1 MPSVTPLLVDV
12 YELARERRTIEGD
25 LALADLKRLAAS
37 LLRTEGSLRYR
48 IRGEIDEQG
57 RPGAGMHSVG
67 HPAARVPALQPGTAT
82 SALRRDAHFRFVT
95 SEDELNAL
103 PIDDDDVDEIVG
115 SQHMDIAAWIED
127 EAILSLPLVPRH
139 DDCRPA
145 VPLVATPE
153 GDDGGEKRPNP
164 FAALASLKA
173 ARKPG

>member
-1 MPSVTPLLVDV
+1 MPSVTPFLVDV

-48 IRGEIDEQG
+48 IRGEIDERG
-57 RPGAGMHSVG
+57 RPGAEMHLS
-67 HPAARVPALQPGTAT
+67 AT
-82 SALRRDAHFRFVT
+82 LWLECQRCTQELDFPLRRDAHFRFVS
-95 SEDELNAL
+95 SEEELNAL
-103 PIDDDDVDEIVG
+103 PIDDDDVDEILG

-153 GDDGGEKRPNP
+153 GVDGGEKRPNP

-173 ARKPG
+173 GRKPG

>member
-1 MPSVTPLLVDV
+1 MSSVTPLLVDA

-37 LLRTEGSLRYR
+37 LLRAEGSLQYR
-48 IRGEIDEQG
+48 IRGEFDGQR
-57 RPGAGMHSVG
+57 RPGAEMNLS
-67 HPAARVPALQPGTAT
+67 ATLLLECQRCNQALEFP
-82 SALRRDAHFRFVT
+82 LRRNAHFRFVT
-95 SEDELNAL
+95 SEEELNAL
-103 PIDDDDVDEIVG
+103 PLDDDEVDEVVG

-145 VPLVATPE
+145 VPLVGAPE
-153 GDDGGEKRPNP
+153 GDDAVEKRPNP

-173 ARKPG
+173 GRKSG

>member
-1 MPSVTPLLVDV
+1 MPSVTPFLVDV

-25 LALADLKRLAAS
+25 LALADLPRLAAS

-48 IRGEIDEQG
+48 IRGEIDGRG
-57 RPGAGMHSVG
+57 RPGAEMHLS
-67 HPAARVPALQPGTAT
+67 ATLQLECQRCTQELDFP
-82 SALRRDAHFRFVT
+82 LRRNAYFRFVS
-95 SEDELNAL
+95 SEEELNAL
-103 PIDDDDVDEIVG
+103 PIDDDDVDELLG

-145 VPLVATPE
+145 VPLVAASD
-153 GDDGGEKRPNP
+153 GVDGGEKRPSP

-173 ARKPG
+173 GRKPG